1 MLLPQGLVI
10 LTDDHSLPDFAMRTP
25 VTKLLALGLILLVL
39 LSMLFSIRQVLEDRQ
54 SYRDAAVQRVVQGTA
69 GPQSVIGPLL
79 VQQCTQSWTE
89 RGADGSTSSMRKQ
102 LRSTLSPATLRINGA
117 EVTVNQLQSGIFPVN
132 TFTLKSRIEARFEA
146 NSLRPDAHLP
156 KGGSMQCA
164 TPVLML
170 AVGDTRG
177 IRHSTIQINGQTLEA
192 APGTTLSQA
201 PQGIHTSLQPLVQGQ
216 DQLPEM
222 QVHIDLELVGTSSL
236 AIVPMGDDTQLQL
249 ASNWPHPGFG
259 GAFLPATREVRD
271 DGFVASWQ
279 VSHLATSAVA
289 DFHAGT
295 PICHAS
301 TDLLPDSQTH
311 ATSAAEAATAV
322 VDGVEIANDGP
333 RKSCLDSFQVRFVN
347 PVDPYTLADRASKYG
362 LLFIVLTF
370 VAVGVF
376 EVLRQL
382 RVHPVQYLLVGSAL
396 AVFFLLL
403 TGLGEHYAFSLAYL
417 VAATA
422 CVLLLGFY
430 ASHILHG
437 WRRGVPFAIGI
448 ALLYGLLYLLLQLQ
462 DNALLAGSIALF
474 VVLALVMVATRKVD
488 WYALMT
494 PGRKPQSDAA
504 AAEPPPAPA
513 D

>member
-89 RGADGSTSSMRKQ
+89 RSADGSTSSMRKQ
-102 LRSTLSPATLRINGA
+102 LRSTLSPASLRINGA

-156 KGGSMQCA
+156 KGGTMQCT

-216 DQLPEM
+216 DQLP
-222 QVHIDLELVGTSSL
+222 
-236 AIVPMGDDTQLQL
+236 
-249 ASNWPHPGFG
+249 
-259 GAFLPATREVRD
+259 
-271 DGFVASWQ
+271 
-279 VSHLATSAVA
+279 
-289 DFHAGT
+289 
-295 PICHAS
+295 
-301 TDLLPDSQTH
+301 
-311 ATSAAEAATAV
+311 
-322 VDGVEIANDGP
+322 
-333 RKSCLDSFQVRFVN
+333 
-347 PVDPYTLADRASKYG
+347 
-362 LLFIVLTF
+362 
-370 VAVGVF
+370 
-376 EVLRQL
+376 
-382 RVHPVQYLLVGSAL
+382 
-396 AVFFLLL
+396 
-403 TGLGEHYAFSLAYL
+403 
-417 VAATA
+417 
-422 CVLLLGFY
+422 
-430 ASHILHG
+430 
-437 WRRGVPFAIGI
+437 
-448 ALLYGLLYLLLQLQ
+448 
-462 DNALLAGSIALF
+462 
-474 VVLALVMVATRKVD
+474 
-488 WYALMT
+488 
-494 PGRKPQSDAA
+494 
-504 AAEPPPAPA
+504 
-513 D
+513 